1 MRALH
6 LLLAIGAIALL
17 STPVRTQ
24 QPRPAAPR
32 EPAAAAANAPKLP
45 AAGITAPARIQ
56 GNALTANNNK
66 LPNAAVR
73 LRDAR
78 NGGIVYEQRTDDLGQ
93 FSFQPVQPGIFV
105 VELKGNFGAV
115 LAASDLIPVGPGDTA
130 TTIVQLHDNPK
141 GAALLGA
148 HGKTALLAVL
158 ATAGSIGVLALAP
171 TTDVSTET
179 PKNP

>member
-24 QPRPAAPR
+24 QPRTAALR
-32 EPAAAAANAPKLP
+32 EPAAASAPKLGDT
-45 AAGITAPARIQ
+45 AVTAPATIQ

-78 NGGIVYEQRTDDLGQ
+78 NGGIIYEQRTDDLGQ
-93 FSFQPVQPGIFV
+93 FAFQPVRAGIYV

-115 LAASDLIPVGPGDTA
+115 LAASELIPIGPGDTA
-130 TTIVQLHDNPK
+130 TTFVQLHDDPK
-141 GAALLGA
+141 GAALVSA
-148 HGKTALLAVL
+148 HKKAALLAVL
-158 ATAGSIGVLALAP
+158 ATAGAIGVLAVAP

-179 PKNP
+179 PRIP